1 LRDLKNEE
9 KNESA
14 EILQELI
21 IVVNQKILTMEEEL
35 DLVLKQ
41 AEDLLK
47 KSDNFSKLKQEYLL
61 FINPGKRTYNLEN
74 LFKAVSTVKPTS
86 TSKERTFSVCTN
98 LCTKIRSRLADKSL
112 LALVFLKYYYIRAK
126 KVNEVKKVH

>member
-1 LRDLKNEE
+1 LKNEE
-9 KNESA
+9 KNDSA
-14 EILQELI
+14 DILQELI
-21 IVVNQKILTMEEEL
+21 IVENQKVLTMEEEL

-41 AEDLLK
+41 AEAPPK
-47 KSDNFSKLKQEYLL
+47 ESDYFSKLKQEYLL
-61 FINPGKRTYNLEN
+61 FRNSGKRTYNLED

-86 TSKERTFSVCTN
+86 TSNERTFSVCTN

-112 LALVFLKYYYIRAK
+112 SALVFLKHYYIRAK